1 MPAPHNSADT
11 PVMRQFLEVKARH
24 PDAVVMFRMG
34 DFYEMFFEDAV
45 AVAPVLDIALTS
57 RDKGV
62 EDPVPMAGVPYHAL
76 GGYLRTLVE
85 RGFKVAICEQL
96 ENPED
101 ARRRKGPGAKIVRRD
116 VVRVVTPGALL
127 DDEHLRGEEPNYLAA
142 LLGPGLGDGAGGCSL
157 ACYDLSTS
165 DFLVVHTDARDGL
178 RAELSRL
185 SPREILVDRAAH
197 ERVRALLG
205 PETPRLEPLQ
215 PPDAGALA
223 RVRAL
228 AQDSGVRELG
238 DDELRAAAAVLAY
251 AEATQPG
258 QTLLVHRLRRHE
270 PAAHL
275 VLDETSLR
283 NLEVF
288 RTMRDGARRGSL
300 LWALDATRTQMG
312 ARLLRAWLGA
322 PSRDRAV
329 IAARQ
334 DGIAALVAEPR
345 VREALQSQLR
355 DVRDVVRLTARA
367 RLGTVTPRELGA
379 LRASLQALPQL
390 ARSLDELARRR
401 TDRAVPAALELGDD
415 LLHDVLADL
424 AATLVD
430 DPPAITREGKM
441 IREGA
446 DAELDEQR
454 RLRDGGQRS
463 LAAIETRER
472 EATGIPTLK
481 VQYNRVFGY
490 FLEVS
495 RAHLA
500 KVPAGWVRKQTVAG
514 GERFVTEE
522 LAAHEA
528 KVLAADDRALARE
541 LELFTALRGRVSAQ
555 GERLVAL
562 GERLATLDVL
572 AGLAELAQARDYVRP
587 TLVDAPVLELVGAR
601 HPVVEVMLEHG
612 RFVPNDLELEAHG
625 AGVAARLLL
634 VTGPNM
640 GGKSTVIRQA
650 ALVTLL
656 AHTGSFV
663 PAAAATVGLCDRIF
677 TRVGAADDLGRGEST
692 FMVEMRETAQILE
705 RATAASL
712 VLLDEVGR
720 GTATFDGLSLA
731 WAIVEHLHD
740 QVGCRTLFATH
751 YHELCALEG
760 TLPGLRNLHVA
771 VHEDRGRILF
781 LHQLVRGPA
790 GRSYGI
796 AVGRLAGLP
805 ARVLRRASK
814 VLERLEA
821 ESVTGPRP
829 QLDLFAPP
837 GTGQG
842 GEAEAS
848 GPVAELARELAAMD
862 VDALTPRQAHAW
874 LAAWVER
881 LGGPRTD
888 R

>member
-24 PDAVVMFRMG
+24 PDAIVMFRMG

-96 ENPED
+96 ESPED
-101 ARRRKGPGAKIVRRD
+101 ARRRKGPGAKIVKRD

-127 DDEHLRGEEPNYLAA
+127 DEEHLRGEEPNYLAA
-142 LLGPGLGDGAGGCSL
+142 VSGAGIGEATGPCSL

-165 DFLVVHTDARDGL
+165 DFLVVRADSWSAL

-185 SPREILVDRAAH
+185 APREVLADAGVHDSLRAAL
-197 ERVRALLG
+197 A
-205 PETPRLEPLQ
+205 PEPPRLEPLAAA
-215 PPDAGALA
+215 DVATLA

-228 AQDSGVRELG
+228 AKESGLQAI
-238 DDELRAAAAVLAY
+238 DDDGLRAAAAVLAY

-258 QTLLVHRLRRHE
+258 QTLLVHRLRLHE
-270 PAAHL
+270 PAQHL
-275 VLDETSLR
+275 VLDEASLR
-283 NLEVF
+283 NLEVLK
-288 RTMRDGARRGSL
+288 TMRDGSRRGSL
-300 LWALDATRTQMG
+300 LWSLDATRTSMG
-312 ARLLRAWLGA
+312 ARSLRAWIGA
-322 PSRDRAV
+322 PSRDRGV

-334 DGIAALVAEPR
+334 DAIDALVAEAR
-345 VREALQSQLR
+345 VRETVQSQLK
-355 DVRDVVRLTARA
+355 DVRDVVRLTART

-379 LRASLQALPQL
+379 LRASLAALPAL
-390 ARSLDELARRR
+390 AKSLAELARRR
-401 TDRAVPAALELGDD
+401 TDRQVPAAIDLGDD

-430 DPPAITREGKM
+430 DPPAVTRDGGM
-441 IREGA
+441 IRDGA
-446 DAELDEQR
+446 DDELDEQR
-454 RLRDGGQRS
+454 RLRDGGQRA
-463 LAAIETRER
+463 LAAIEARER
-472 EATGIPTLK
+472 ERTQIPTLK
-481 VQYNRVFGY
+481 VQHNRVFGY

-495 RAHLA
+495 RAHLS
-500 KVPAGWVRKQTVAG
+500 KVPSTWVRKQTIAG

-522 LAAHEA
+522 LAGHEA
-528 KVLAADDRALARE
+528 KVLAAHDRQLSRE
-541 LELFTALRGRVSAQ
+541 LELFVALRGRVSAQ
-555 GERLVAL
+555 AERLVTV
-562 GERLATLDVL
+562 GERIAAIDVL
-572 AGLAELAQARDYVRP
+572 AGLAELAARHDWVRP
-587 TLVDAPVLELVGAR
+587 ELVEEPLLALERAR
-601 HPVVEVMLEHG
+601 HPVVERMLETG
-612 RFVPNDLELEAHG
+612 RFVPNDTFVRAQ
-625 AGVAARLLL
+625 AGGQEARLLL

-650 ALVTLL
+650 ALVTLM
-656 AHTGSFV
+656 AHMGSFV
-663 PAAAATVGLCDRIF
+663 PAARARVGLCDRIF

-705 RATAASL
+705 RATAQSL

-740 QVGCRTLFATH
+740 QIGARALFATH

-760 TLPGLRNLHVA
+760 TLAGVRNVHVA

-781 LHQLVRGPA
+781 LHQLAPGPA

-805 ARVLRRASK
+805 ARVLRRATRI
-814 VLERLEA
+814 LERLEA
-821 ESVTGPRP
+821 DHVGGARP
-829 QLDLFAPP
+829 QLDLFAAAPSTAAGP
-837 GTGQG
+837 EVGPAASLWDELGQ
-842 GEAEAS
+842 
-848 GPVAELARELAAMD
+848 LDLDAM
-862 VDALTPRQAHAW
+862 TPRDAHAW
-874 LAAWVER
+874 LAGWVER
-881 LGGPRTD
+881 AR
-888 R
+888 RS